1 MDLADSSRYPRD
13 LSAADQGRSYLGV
26 DEVTKIYSDGVNEF
40 VALEDVSL
48 EAKFNEFVTIVGPS
62 GCGKST
68 LLKCIAGL
76 LDIDGGS
83 IEIDGARVDGPYSL
97 AGLVFQDPALFDWR
111 TALKNVLLQAEI
123 RRLPREPHLK
133 RAYELLKLVG
143 LEGFEESYPDELS
156 GGMRQRVAICRALLH
171 DPPLLLM
178 DEPFGALD
186 ALTREKLNLDLER
199 IWAESRKTV
208 IFITHDIEEA
218 CFLADRVLV
227 MASRPGR
234 ITSEVTVDLPRP
246 RSLKM
251 KNTTQFQE
259 KVASIRQ
266 DLERMGIYSDG

>member
-1 MDLADSSRYPRD
+1 MDLADGSRYPRD
-13 LSAADQGRSYLGV
+13 LGAADQVRSYLGV
-26 DEVTKIYSDGVNEF
+26 DEVTKIYSDGANEF
-40 VALEDVSL
+40 VALEGVSL

-123 RRLPREPHLK
+123 RRLPKEPHLK
-133 RAYELLKLVG
+133 RAYELLKLVV

-251 KNTTQFQE
+251 KNTTKFQE

>member
-1 MDLADSSRYPRD
+1 MGLTDGLNDTRD
-13 LSAADQGRSYLGV
+13 LDAEDQEQSYLGV
-26 DEVTKIYSDGVNEF
+26 ERVTKIYSDGTNEF
-40 VALEDVSL
+40 VALEGVSL
-48 EAKFNEFVTIVGPS
+48 EAKLNEFLTIVGPS

-76 LDIDGGS
+76 LDLDGGS
-83 IEIDGARVDGPYSL
+83 IDIDGSRVDGPYSR

-111 TALKNVLLQAEI
+111 TAVKNIMLQAEI
-123 RRLPREPHLK
+123 RRLPKEQCLT

-143 LEGFEESYPDELS
+143 LEGFEEAYPDELS

-186 ALTREKLNLDLER
+186 ALTREKLNLDLEK

-218 CFLADRVLV
+218 CFLADRVIV
-227 MASRPGR
+227 MTSRPGR
-234 ITSEVTVDLPRP
+234 IASEVTIDLPRP
-246 RSLKM
+246 RTLKL
-251 KNTTQFQE
+251 KETPQFQE
-259 KVASIRQ
+259 KVATIRH
-266 DLERMGIYSDG
+266 DLERMGIYDDD

>member
-1 MDLADSSRYPRD
+1 MDLADGSRYPRD
-13 LSAADQGRSYLGV
+13 LGAADQVRSYLGV
-26 DEVTKIYSDGVNEF
+26 NEVSKIYSDGVNEF
-40 VALEDVSL
+40 VALEGVSL

-123 RRLPREPHLK
+123 RRLPKEPHLK

>member
-1 MDLADSSRYPRD
+1 MDLADGSRYPRD
-13 LSAADQGRSYLGV
+13 LGAADQVRSYLGV
-26 DEVTKIYSDGVNEF
+26 DEVTKIYSDGANEF
-40 VALEDVSL
+40 VALEGVSL
-48 EAKFNEFVTIVGPS
+48 EATFNEFVTIVGPS

-123 RRLPREPHLK
+123 RRLPKEPHLK

-251 KNTTQFQE
+251 KNTTKFQE

-266 DLERMGIYSDG
+266 DLERMGIYSDS

>member
-1 MDLADSSRYPRD
+1 MGLTDGLNDTRD
-13 LSAADQGRSYLGV
+13 LDAEDQEQSYLGV
-26 DEVTKIYSDGVNEF
+26 ERVTKIYSDGTNEF
-40 VALEDVSL
+40 VALEGVSL
-48 EAKFNEFVTIVGPS
+48 EAKLNEFLTIVGPS

-76 LDIDGGS
+76 LDLDGGS
-83 IEIDGARVDGPYSL
+83 IEIDGSRVDGPYSR

-111 TALKNVLLQAEI
+111 TAVKNIMLQAEI
-123 RRLPREPHLK
+123 RRLPKEQCER

-143 LEGFEESYPDELS
+143 LEGFEEAYPDELS

-186 ALTREKLNLDLER
+186 ALTREKLNLDLEK

-218 CFLADRVLV
+218 CFLADRVIV
-227 MASRPGR
+227 MTSRPGR
-234 ITSEVTVDLPRP
+234 IASEVTIDLPRP
-246 RSLKM
+246 RTLKL
-251 KNTTQFQE
+251 KETPQFQE
-259 KVASIRQ
+259 KVATIRH
-266 DLERMGIYSDG
+266 DLERMGIYDDD

>member
-1 MDLADSSRYPRD
+1 MDLADGSRYPRD
-13 LSAADQGRSYLGV
+13 LGAADQVRSYLGV

-40 VALEDVSL
+40 VALEGVSL

-123 RRLPREPHLK
+123 RRLPKEPHLK

-251 KNTTQFQE
+251 KNTTKFQE

>member
-1 MDLADSSRYPRD
+1 M
-13 LSAADQGRSYLGV
+13 ADQGRSYLGV

-40 VALEDVSL
+40 IALEGVNL

-123 RRLPREPHLK
+123 RRLPKEPHLN

-266 DLERMGIYSDG
+266 DLERMGIYGDD